1 MNKRMKRNLMILT
14 VVLFVS
20 AAAYLNWN
28 YSQSV
33 SNVSKILGESLLVN
47 GNSNGSGAGS
57 SLEGAPTE
65 DDQETLG
72 TQSSTDY
79 FDTARLERKESRDNA
94 LKLLREAAADE
105 KATQEAI
112 DEASRKTQQIAADTL
127 TESTIENLVKAK
139 GYRDCVAFINSNSVS
154 VVIAATG
161 EGLQTS
167 DIAKVKDIVMEET
180 GLSADKI
187 KIMEA

>member
-47 GNSNGSGAGS
+47 GNSNGS
-57 SLEGAPTE
+57 SLEGEPTQ

-72 TQSSTDY
+72 TQNSTNY

-112 DEASRKTQQIAADTL
+112 DEANKKTQQIAADTL

-139 GYRDCVAFINSNSVS
+139 GYKDCVAFINSNSVS
-154 VVIAATG
+154 VVISATG
-161 EGLQTS
+161 EGLQNS